1 MLVIIHIQIIIRSK
15 KEARWMKFRR
25 LKLFISSC
33 ILDRLLVL
41 ECNLVE
47 LAVVESAAVDS
58 AVVLVL
64 GYNLVELVVE
74 DILWSVDR

>member
-1 MLVIIHIQIIIRSK
+1 MLGIIHIQIIIRSK

-33 ILDRLLVL
+33 ILDRLWVL

-58 AVVLVL
+58 AVELVL